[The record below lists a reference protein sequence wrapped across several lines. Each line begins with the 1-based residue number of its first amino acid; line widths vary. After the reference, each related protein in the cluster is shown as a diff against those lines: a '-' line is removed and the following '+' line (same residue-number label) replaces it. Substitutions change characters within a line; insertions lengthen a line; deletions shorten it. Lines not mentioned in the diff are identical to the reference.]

1 MVKCGTLGPR
11 GILCLRKRGHDGA
24 HSGQGYGKG
33 LRGRIE
39 WNDGDD
45 LPPPDRPMPNT
56 NPAHA
61 GHDFA
66 TVSFD
71 DLELAN
77 ARTSEDEVLMVCL
90 RIAATGALS
99 FAVKTPYGSAYPVG
113 GKLVS
118 SYLKLDTYA
127 KRGLTPVKAWR
138 KPRPVR

>member
-1 MVKCGTLGPR
+1 
-11 GILCLRKRGHDGA
+11 
-24 HSGQGYGKG
+24 
-33 LRGRIE
+33 
-39 WNDGDD
+39 
-45 LPPPDRPMPNT
+45 MPTANL

-71 DLELAN
+71 DLEQAN
-77 ARTSEDEVLMVCL
+77 ERTSDEQVLVVCL
-90 RIAATGALS
+90 RVVATGELS
-99 FAVKTPYGSAYPVG
+99 FAVKTGYGSAYPVG